1 MVIGPI
7 EIPSETHAAA
17 ANTGLLSLR
26 QQLVRCLAVRERY
39 SHLRLRDPYW
49 RSSISITP
57 F

>member
-1 MVIGPI
+1 MGPI